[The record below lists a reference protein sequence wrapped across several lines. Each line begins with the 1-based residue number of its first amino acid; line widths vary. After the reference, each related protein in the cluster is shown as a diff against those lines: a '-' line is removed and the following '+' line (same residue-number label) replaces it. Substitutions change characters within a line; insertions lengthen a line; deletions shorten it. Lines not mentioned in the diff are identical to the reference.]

1 MQPGV
6 KLAGKETSQA
16 FVWTGRLMNRLFRK
30 WEGTDNMADGYKV
43 VDMAG
48 KVGFVP

>member
-6 KLAGKETSQA
+6 KLAGKEMSQA
-16 FVWTGRLMNRLFRK
+16 FVWTGRLVNRLFRK
-30 WEGTDNMADGYKV
+30 WEDADNIADGYKA

-48 KVGFVP
+48 KVDFVP